1 MRQSLRRLRF
11 SAAALMLAA
20 GLAAASSSD
29 TFAQTTS
36 TPTTTTAGP
45 SQSVIKALQEALNKQ
60 GQTVETN
67 GVFDDATRNAL
78 RRFQTQ
84 HHLPV
89 TGEADQATLGKLG
102 VANHS
107 APSTSTVAQAP
118 SSGSTSSPQAP
129 AQESGVATSG
139 MMSGPMMQK
148 MMQGMMQ
155 TMHGMMGM
163 MQSEMQSRQ
172 MGPGPMR
179 RSPMQGP
186 SDSTTSD
193 CPMMSDSQMPAPA
206 MRQMMQGMMQM
217 MRTMQNQMQPDQ
229 KSQSV
234 Q

>member
-1 MRQSLRRLRF
+1 MRQSLKKLRI
-11 SAAALMLAA
+11 SAAVLMLA
-20 GLAAASSSD
+20 GILVASSSSA

-36 TPTTTTAGP
+36 TPATTRAGP

-84 HHLPV
+84 HHLSV

-102 VANHS
+102 VANQS
-107 APSTSTVAQAP
+107 APSTVGQ
-118 SSGSTSSPQAP
+118 SSASSPQTP

-172 MGPGPMR
+172 MGPGSMR
-179 RSPMQGP
+179 GSAMQDP